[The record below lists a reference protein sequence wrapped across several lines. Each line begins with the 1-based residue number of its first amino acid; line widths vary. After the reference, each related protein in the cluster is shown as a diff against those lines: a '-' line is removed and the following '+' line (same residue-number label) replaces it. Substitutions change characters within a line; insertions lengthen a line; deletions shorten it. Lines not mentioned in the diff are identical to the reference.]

1 MLMSVKTV
9 LTPPFCENGCVY
21 LCDICAINM
30 ASAAAAVAAE
40 EDEEG
45 GAMFNMYPT
54 GGTAHKP
61 TIPVFTEVPPKII
74 KIKQVIVVKPLDE
87 LPPLKMKEGTIVQYP
102 NE

>member
-1 MLMSVKTV
+1 MSVKTV

-61 TIPVFTEVPPKII
+61 TIPVFTEVQPKII
-74 KIKQVIVVKPLDE
+74 KITEILVVKPLE
-87 LPPLKMKEGTIVQYP
+87 SPLPLKMTEGEIVTYP
-102 NE
+102 E

>member
-1 MLMSVKTV
+1 MSVKTV

-30 ASAAAAVAAE
+30 ATAAAAVAAE
-40 EDEEG
+40 EDDEEG

-54 GGTAHKP
+54 GTSHKP
-61 TIPVFTEVPPKII
+61 SIPVFTEVQPKLI
-74 KIKQVIVVKPLDE
+74 KIKQVIVVKPLDAP
-87 LPPLKMKEGTIVQYP
+87 PPLKMKEGTIVTYP